1 MILGSQL
8 THKALHGSP
17 TAITFSIPE
26 ARAVR
31 GEADQGLGP
40 DASTDE
46 RKEMQKSGGSQ
57 ARELES
63 RREPQD

>member
-1 MILGSQL
+1 MGSQL
-8 THKALHGSP
+8 AHKTLHSSP
-17 TAITFSIPE
+17 TAITFSSPE

-31 GEADQGLGP
+31 GEEGQGLES

-46 RKEMQKSGGSQ
+46 RKEMRKSGGSQ

-63 RREPQD
+63 QREAQD